1 MSEAPVC
8 PICRSIYVRP
18 RIYPE
23 CGHSLCEHCH
33 IQTDEHTDIPDAYTA
48 IVYKCPIC
56 RSETLTP
63 WNRRPLN
70 RALDDICSSSFS
82 EEYNERSEELGEA
95 PAPESIGNK
104 EDVDLAKMAIAER
117 NRVATALYDEIFPLL
132 HNTAR
137 DGGDYISITSKEK
150 VRAIYRVADQLTT
163 MLFRHKI
170 YRMIC
175 TPEEVTIHILNR
187 GQHSRNEFLNVN
199 YEAPMVTSLSTETTT
214 IESLTNISSTIR
226 NLVNPPTSPRLTL
239 SQLRLP
245 LRRRRESLRNDT

>member
-23 CGHSLCEHCH
+23 CGHSLCENCH

-70 RALDDICSSSFS
+70 RALDEICSSSFS

-95 PAPESIGNK
+95 PAPETIGNK

-132 HNTAR
+132 HKTAR

-150 VRAIYRVADQLTT
+150 VVRAASNSWRPTGK
-163 MLFRHKI
+163 KI
-170 YRMIC
+170 YDFVHLSLKPASVPNGGAEPDIGGLGCRLL
-175 TPEEVTIHILNR
+175 LN
-187 GQHSRNEFLNVN
+187 HFCWL
-199 YEAPMVTSLSTETTT
+199 
-214 IESLTNISSTIR
+214 
-226 NLVNPPTSPRLTL
+226 
-239 SQLRLP
+239 
-245 LRRRRESLRNDT
+245 